1 MFRGLSL
8 NTESLKKFSTY
19 LTATLTETYLVI
31 QESWAREK
39 LLGDMQVTERT
50 GAVVIA
56 VVRNNKPYP
65 NPGSEFAILSGDML
79 ILFGSH
85 MQLDRAINYLGSG
98 KEPNK
103 SIGIIE

>member
-1 MFRGLSL
+1 
-8 NTESLKKFSTY
+8 
-19 LTATLTETYLVI
+19 
-31 QESWAREK
+31 
-39 LLGDMQVTERT
+39 
-50 GAVVIA
+50 
-56 VVRNNKPYP
+56 
-65 NPGSEFAILSGDML
+65 ML